1 MVYISQCLLL
11 EAMAKL
17 KAFMNSMLQKAGKIR
32 GLVRDLKQN
41 YSQSNAMDKWGSY
54 RNLSNNFHI
63 ATVQ

>member
-1 MVYISQCLLL
+1 M
-11 EAMAKL
+11 L

-54 RNLSNNFHI
+54 RHLSNNFHI